1 MSIEY
6 HFVNKDKRN
15 QINELKKMLDS
26 ERNALIERLHQ
37 FCATHP
43 LAEGNVEDMVY
54 AIRQTLTASS
64 IQAYD
69 EVIGVATSTKFH
81 WNTGS
86 DFRSVKD
93 VEQFL
98 KEHPNYG
105 IENDYGEL
113 ISLNDLIASIKDL
126 L

>member
-69 EVIGVATSTKFH
+69 DDEVIGVATSTKFIGH
-81 WNTGS
+81 
-86 DFRSVKD
+86 
-93 VEQFL
+93 
-98 KEHPNYG
+98 
-105 IENDYGEL
+105 
-113 ISLNDLIASIKDL
+113 L
-126 L
+126 LSTIRTTRGT